1 MTPEHLKQLLQRY
14 GIKPNQTYGQNFLLN
29 EIVLQDMVDSVPLK
43 KGEAILEVGP
53 GLGSLTEFLCRTG
66 NPVVCVEKD
75 AKFLPVLK
83 ALRKENKNLSFEIS
97 DILHFN
103 FQEAL
108 NEFSNYHVVANIPYY
123 ITGKIIQLFVRA
135 TRKPKSITLLIQKE
149 VAERLAAEP
158 GDMSILAVSAQI
170 YAKVSLGDV
179 VPAELFTPPPKVD
192 SQVVVL
198 KTRDENLLEK
208 FNRENYCQISE
219 KEFFRVVKA
228 GFSAKRK
235 KISKALSG
243 GLAISKEKTEQ
254 ILAEAEISPD
264 VRAQDIEIENW
275 LKLAKVF
282 FKKDKK

>member
-149 VAERLAAEP
+149 VAENVTAKPGQMNLLAISVQLF
-158 GDMSILAVSAQI
+158 GDAKIIQNVLARDF
-170 YAKVSLGDV
+170 Y
-179 VPAELFTPPPKVD
+179 PAPKVD
-192 SQVVVL
+192 SSIIQIIL
-198 KTRDENLLEK
+198 HDRPKYKLQDEKRFFALL
-208 FNRENYCQISE
+208 RAC
-219 KEFFRVVKA
+219 
-228 GFSAKRK
+228 FSGKRK
-235 KISKALSG
+235 QLHNTLANFLHVTKI
-243 GLAISKEKTEQ
+243 
-254 ILAEAEISPD
+254 EAEKILQEINISPQS
-264 VRAQDIEIENW
+264 RPQELSIGEWI
-275 LKLAKVF
+275 KLYEKINLS
-282 FKKDKK
+282 K